1 MTDCTNNDL
10 QDLLPEFAAGELPAR
25 ERELVDVHLVSCAA
39 CREEVE
45 VLVAV
50 LNARPL
56 PPIIDV
62 ASIVA
67 ALPKPPVLAASS
79 REEPATP
86 TLRVVTGGQTG
97 RAPSMQKARATR
109 SVFGSSFMKF
119 AATLTLV
126 AVGGLSVVMS
136 GRGPMSVSDA
146 EVASA
151 PMFSGDSTVVAT
163 LPEPYSADRVPV
175 KAVVSVAPSVLPIQE
190 LSDYSDDELALL
202 LERLEAWDGA
212 PPVEPDNVPPATIQS
227 DTAIQEGS

>member
-39 CREEVE
+39 CREEVD
-45 VLVAV
+45 VIIAV

-56 PPIIDV
+56 PPMIDV
-62 ASIVA
+62 AAIVA
-67 ALPKPPVLAASS
+67 ALPKPPTVNASVQ
-79 REEPATP
+79 EPTATP
-86 TLRVVTGGQTG
+86 ALRVITGGQAG
-97 RAPSMQKARATR
+97 RAPSMQAARASR
-109 SVFGSSFMKF
+109 SVFGSSLLKF

-136 GRGPMSVSDA
+136 GRGLGSVTEPD
-146 EVASA
+146 VAAA
-151 PMFSGDSTVVAT
+151 PMFRGDSTVVAT
-163 LPEPYSADRVPV
+163 LPEPYATDRVPV

>member
-39 CREEVE
+39 CREEVD
-45 VLVAV
+45 VIVAV
-50 LNARPL
+50 RNARPL
-56 PPIIDV
+56 PPLVDV
-62 ASIVA
+62 AAIVA
-67 ALPKPPVLAASS
+67 ALPKPPVLST
-79 REEPATP
+79 ATRDDTTAP
-86 TLRVVTGGQTG
+86 VLRVVTGGQTG
-97 RAPSMQKARATR
+97 RAPTMQRARATR
-109 SVFGSSFMKF
+109 SVFGSSMLKF

-136 GRGPMSVSDA
+136 GRGPTSATSSD
-146 EVASA
+146 VAST
-151 PMFSGDSTVVAT
+151 PMFSGDSMIVAT
-163 LPEPYSADRVPV
+163 LPEPYAPDRVPV

-202 LERLEAWDGA
+202 LERLDAWDGA

-227 DTAIQEGS
+227 DSAIQGAS